1 MSQWKMVRK
10 AVKAML
16 LEVAEQQKGL
26 AATFAEEELG
36 AVETAM
42 SWCPQVA
49 GHIPVALKRVMET
62 QKKNL
67 HTVASHVNAG
77 IVGVGNAT
85 ISYEQAQ
92 QEMAGNFEREMFK
105 SAASGDFS
113 YFEQYGYKGEE

>member
-1 MSQWKMVRK
+1 MSQWKIAPA

-16 LEVAEQQKGL
+16 LEVSEQQEGL
-26 AATFAEEELG
+26 ATAFSEEDLE
-36 AVETAM
+36 AIETAL

-49 GHIPVALKRVMET
+49 GHILTALKRVTET

-67 HTVASHVNAG
+67 RTVASHVHAG
-77 IVGVGNAT
+77 VVGVGNAT
-85 ISYEQAQ
+85 ISYNRAQ
-92 QEMAGNFEREMFK
+92 QEMAGNFEREMLK